1 MSLDGVIYFVSTLST
16 HFLERKQQK
25 GCQKV
30 RFVFTL
36 KIPAFSLHL
45 EKIVNYVAVE
55 ERFSSNEELR
65 FLSS

>member
-1 MSLDGVIYFVSTLST
+1 MSLDGVIYFVSTLLT
-16 HFLERKQQK
+16 RFLERKQQK

-30 RFVFTL
+30 CFVFTL
-36 KIPAFSLHL
+36 KIPASSLHL
-45 EKIVNYVAVE
+45 EKIVNYVAAE